1 MQKQDM
7 AREQEIETPLSDTDE
22 IEDSCTCLRTRI
34 SELGCETFW
43 LQKIDYMRSSTV
55 KQLLHCAVEF
65 RGPNAHIC
73 LWHGSTELCPR
84 IGFLGVT
91 ILQHVCNDAGVDVTQ
106 QGVCWHEARH

>member
-1 MQKQDM
+1 MQKQDL

-65 RGPNAHIC
+65 RGPQCTYMVVAR
-73 LWHGSTELCPR
+73 LHGTVPPHR
-84 IGFLGVT
+84 IPW
-91 ILQHVCNDAGVDVTQ
+91 CDNCA
-106 QGVCWHEARH
+106 ARV